1 MVSTKFIKQTKQLE
15 LTMTQMGQD
24 CLKGLSFCRHALYDR
39 DKTLIQEIN
48 ELHEDVSANGR
59 ECEQICMRI
68 LLLQH
73 PVAKDLRKITVA
85 TNTVRD
91 MTRIMDQEKEVSELI
106 CALNMENLVVDD
118 SIQQQFIIAK
128 EMITLAIEGFIQK
141 DEKAADQVIKMDD
154 QADAQYEKAKEVY
167 VDLLARKEHD
177 TGTLVD
183 VLLVGKYLE
192 RICDHCVNIGKWVL
206 YQKSGI
212 FEEIE

>member
-1 MVSTKFIKQTKQLE
+1 MNKIRNLFLVTVLSGFLNTPVYAAIDFDEMSAPQVLQLAKQGNPEAQNKIADIYYYGDDETE
-15 LTMTQMGQD
+15 QD
-24 CLKGLSFCRHALYDR
+24 FDQALMWY
-39 DKTLIQEIN
+39 
-48 ELHEDVSANGR
+48 
-59 ECEQICMRI
+59 
-68 LLLQH
+68 
-73 PVAKDLRKITVA
+73 
-85 TNTVRD
+85 
-91 MTRIMDQEKEVSELI
+91 
-106 CALNMENLVVDD
+106 
-118 SIQQQFIIAK
+118 
-128 EMITLAIEGFIQK
+128 
-141 DEKAADQVIKMDD
+141 EKAANQVITMDD

>member
-1 MVSTKFIKQTKQLE
+1 MVLPTKFLKQTKQLE
-15 LTMTQMGQD
+15 LTMAQMSQD
-24 CLKGLSFCRHALYDR
+24 CLKGLWFCKHAILDGN
-39 DKTLIQEIN
+39 KTLVQ
-48 ELHEDVSANGR
+48 DVSQMHEEVSEQGR
-59 ECEQICMRI
+59 EAEQICMKI

-73 PVAKDLRKITVA
+73 PVAKDLRRITVA
-85 TNTVRD
+85 TNTIRD
-91 MTRIMDQEKEVSELI
+91 LTRIMDQEKEVSELI
-106 CALNMENLVVDD
+106 C
-118 SIQQQFIIAK
+118 IQQQFIIAK